1 MAPQERMEHRTTSQL
16 EAGLEEI
23 RQSPKDN
30 GVLKMIVRRPGVGQR
45 ETQDAG
51 ELSIT
56 EGLVGDSWKERESKH
71 TPDGSA
77 HPEYQINIM
86 NSRTIALVAQH
97 PERWPLAGDQL
108 YVDLNLGGE
117 NLPVGTRLAI
127 GTSVIEVTSP
137 PHTGCAKFMAR
148 FGRDATQFVNS
159 REGRA
164 LNLRGINA
172 RVVKSGTIRVGD
184 CVKKI
189 FDDGFI
195 QNS

>member
-1 MAPQERMEHRTTSQL
+1 MEHKTTLQL

-23 RQSPKDN
+23 RRSPKDK
-30 GVLKMIVRRPGVGQR
+30 GVLMMIVTRPESGLRKVQ
-45 ETQDAG
+45 ESG
-51 ELSIT
+51 ELNVA
-56 EGLVGDSWKERESKH
+56 EGLVGDSWKLRESSQ

-86 NSRTIALVAQH
+86 NSRSAALVAQH
-97 PERWPLAGDQL
+97 PDRWPLAGDQL
-108 YVDLNLGGE
+108 YVDLNLSGE

-127 GTSVIEVTSP
+127 GTFVIEVTSP

-148 FGRDATQFVNS
+148 FGRDATLFVNS
-159 REGRA
+159 REGRN

-184 CVKKI
+184 FVSKVTQS
-189 FDDGFI
+189 D
-195 QNS
+195 Q